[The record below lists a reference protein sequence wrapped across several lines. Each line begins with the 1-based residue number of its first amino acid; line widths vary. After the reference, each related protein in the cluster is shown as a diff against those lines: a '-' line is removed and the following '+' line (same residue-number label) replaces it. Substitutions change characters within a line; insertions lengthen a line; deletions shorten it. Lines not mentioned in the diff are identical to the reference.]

1 MKTFNGHSSVLIR
14 PLDKERVAGYA
25 LIRDIYG
32 NEALVLEM
40 TQPRSIYRQ
49 GINTIQEFIFIIVG
63 TGLCFGLLA
72 LYLLNRWVLS
82 RIENLSLQV
91 HTISRDIDL
100 SKRVSI
106 SGDDELFGLT
116 AEINRMLETIE
127 KIQSKIQKSESRFRE
142 LAELLP
148 LIIFEMDTDA
158 RLTYINKFTIEIF
171 GLNVIDVSMNLS
183 AMNFIVPEDHDRVK
197 RNLQR
202 VAGGE
207 RELRE
212 IYTFVK
218 KDGTRFRAIAHT
230 APIIHNGHLEGFRGS
245 IIDISERLRLEEAL
259 RESEEKYRALAENTG
274 DILFS
279 TDTGGIVTYASPQVN
294 QYGFLVDEIIG
305 QPLLDFIYPEDHQ
318 KVINNLNK
326 ELYEGAQSTT
336 TLRIID
342 KWGNVHWFEEKSS
355 LFLDVFGKLQG
366 LNGVLRDITERK
378 MAEEALA
385 QNREMLDGILRASP
399 VGVFR
404 TDSDGRIIYIND
416 TWNQITGFTFDQIQK
431 KLWFESLDPVD
442 RQRFMEEN
450 EQALREQRELEL
462 EVRMLHPDGNSFW
475 VYLKAV
481 PMKDAAGLLT
491 GWVGAFVDITERK
504 NAEKAL
510 AESEEKYR
518 ALAENTGDI
527 LFSTDTGGIVTY
539 ASPQVN
545 QYGFLVDEMI
555 GQPLFIHVHPEDR
568 QRVTEKLHGDL
579 HEGAQFI
586 STFRMLDKW
595 DNVHWLEEKSFLRLD
610 PYGKPIGIY
619 GILRDITERKRGED
633 AIELANKKLNLMNN
647 ITRHDILNT
656 LTGLLGCVDM
666 ANATSSAEE
675 RRHLFQDI
683 KDLAKVIQR
692 QIAFTREYQ
701 EVGVHLPKW
710 QNIDEVMSRVLPNF
724 EKSQIHITTD
734 LKSTELYADP
744 LLEKVIYNLVDNAI
758 RYGEKITS
766 IKFYFLISDKG
777 LSFICE
783 DDGMGVPPKQKL
795 QIFERGVGRNTGM
808 GLFLTQEILGITG
821 ISIVENGVYGE
832 GARFEMVIPRG
843 AFRFGR

>member
-1 MKTFNGHSSVLIR
+1 MAMNLQQKTIIAFVIALIGVTVLISIFVSAITLSNYLSLEQQYTARDLDQAIRKVEDEVDSLNVLVSEWGPWDDTYDFVNGNKPGYVRSKLLPDTYRNLRLNLIIITNSKGETVYSGAYNIQKGTMVPVPDYFSQGIDKKSPLLNMSDPRHSTAGILLLPDYPVIIASRPIVHTDFSGTPQGVVVMGRYLNPDVVSRLSALTLSSLVFNRLDDRGLSQELIASMKTFNGHSSVLIR

-259 RESEEKYRALAENTG
+259 R
-274 DILFS
+274 
-279 TDTGGIVTYASPQVN
+279 
-294 QYGFLVDEIIG
+294 
-305 QPLLDFIYPEDHQ
+305 
-318 KVINNLNK
+318 
-326 ELYEGAQSTT
+326 
-336 TLRIID
+336 
-342 KWGNVHWFEEKSS
+342 
-355 LFLDVFGKLQG
+355 
-366 LNGVLRDITERK
+366 
-378 MAEEALA
+378 
-385 QNREMLDGILRASP
+385 
-399 VGVFR
+399 
-404 TDSDGRIIYIND
+404 
-416 TWNQITGFTFDQIQK
+416 
-431 KLWFESLDPVD
+431 
-442 RQRFMEEN
+442 
-450 EQALREQRELEL
+450 
-462 EVRMLHPDGNSFW
+462 
-475 VYLKAV
+475 
-481 PMKDAAGLLT
+481 
-491 GWVGAFVDITERK
+491 
-504 NAEKAL
+504 
-510 AESEEKYR
+510 ESEEKYR